1 MSNVSKKEIVKG
13 AAGNKQET
21 LSVCSMKKLLIHRR
35 ARPCA
40 VAALVSV
47 SLPGGAPPALAA
59 PTRAD
64 EVRAVLANPDWE
76 LSPPFT
82 RGDFRRLDES
92 DDAQAKLYP

>member
-1 MSNVSKKEIVKG
+1 
-13 AAGNKQET
+13 
-21 LSVCSMKKLLIHRR
+21 MKKLLIHRR
-35 ARPCA
+35 ALPCA

-92 DDAQAKLYP
+92 DDAHAKLYPQLPFPWLPIP